1 MTRPVLVALVSAVLC
16 GSTLPLDA
24 APSSSDGDRWLS
36 RPVDDRTFGTYLEF
50 FTYDRRLPFELQV
63 TRSDED
69 QGLRTERLSYQSTPG
84 VRVTAL
90 LVQPTGQAGARKPAV
105 ILLHGGGARGKEN
118 PNVTAMSAL
127 LARAGWMVLAIDM
140 QFYGERAT
148 NLLTTFGE
156 QEKHDRLYNQ
166 PSVYLSWITQTAKD
180 VKRGFDLLVEQ
191 RAADAHR
198 VALVGISR
206 GGIVASIVGGSESR
220 FAAVVLLF
228 TGHFDALETNH
239 LPAACPANY
248 VGRIAPR
255 PLLMVNAT
263 QDSDMI
269 RDRAVEPLYRLAK
282 PPKQIIWTDG
292 GHGFMTEE
300 HRAAIVQ
307 WLQDKLK

>member
-1 MTRPVLVALVSAVLC
+1 MTRSVVVALVGLVLS
-16 GSTLPLDA
+16 GSTA
-24 APSSSDGDRWLS
+24 APAPPPSDGDRWLT
-36 RPVDDRTFGTYLEF
+36 RPVDDRTFATYLEF
-50 FTYDRRLPFELQV
+50 FAYDKQLPFELQV

-90 LVQPTGQAGARKPAV
+90 LVQPPGQTAARRRAV
-105 ILLHGGGARGKEN
+105 ILLHGGGPRGKDN

-127 LARAGWMVLAIDM
+127 FARAGFMVLAIDM
-140 QFYGERAT
+140 QYYGERST
-148 NLLTTFGE
+148 SLLTTFAE

-166 PSVYLSWITQTAKD
+166 PSVYLAWVTQTAKD

-191 RAADAHR
+191 RSADARR
-198 VALVGISR
+198 VALFGFSR
-206 GGIVASIVGGSESR
+206 GAILASIVGGCDSR
-220 FAAVVLLF
+220 FAAVGLLF
-228 TGHFDALETNH
+228 GGHFDALETSH

-255 PLLMVNAT
+255 PLLMLNGT
-263 QDSDMI
+263 RDSDMV
-269 RDRAVEPLYRLAK
+269 RDRSVEPLYRLARR
-282 PPKQIIWTDG
+282 PKEIVWTDG
-292 GHGFMTEE
+292 GHGFMAEE

>member
-1 MTRPVLVALVSAVLC
+1 MTRLVLVALAGLILS
-16 GSTLPLDA
+16 GSRA
-24 APSSSDGDRWLS
+24 APAKPPSDGDRWLS
-36 RPVDDRTFGTYLEF
+36 RPVDDRTFETYLEF
-50 FTYDRRLPFELQV
+50 FAYDKQLPFELQV

-90 LVQPTGQAGARKPAV
+90 LVQPPGQTAARRRAV
-105 ILLHGGGARGKEN
+105 ILLHGGGPRGKDDPIVN
-118 PNVTAMSAL
+118 AISTL
-127 LARAGWMVLAIDM
+127 LARAGFMVLAIDM
-140 QFYGERAT
+140 QYFGERST
-148 NLLTTFGE
+148 SLLTTFAE

-166 PSVYLSWITQTAKD
+166 PSVYLAWVTQTAKD

-191 RAADAHR
+191 RSADARR
-198 VALVGISR
+198 VALVGFSR
-206 GGIVASIVGGSESR
+206 GAIMASIVGGSDSR
-220 FAAVVLLF
+220 FAAVGLLF
-228 TGHFDALETNH
+228 GGHFDALETSH

-255 PLLMVNAT
+255 PLLMVNGT
-263 QDSDMI
+263 QDSDMV
-269 RDRAVEPLYRLAK
+269 RDRSVEPLYRLARQ
-282 PPKQIIWTDG
+282 PREILWTDG

>member
-1 MTRPVLVALVSAVLC
+1 MTRPVLLALVSAVMC

-24 APSSSDGDRWLS
+24 APSPPDGDRWLS

-105 ILLHGGGARGKEN
+105 ILLHGGGARGKDN
-118 PNVTAMSAL
+118 PNVTATSAL

-140 QFYGERAT
+140 QFYGERST
-148 NLLTTFGE
+148 NLLTTFAE

-180 VKRGFDLLVEQ
+180 VNEASICWSSSVTPMRIAWPSSGSAGAVSWPRSWAGA
-191 RAADAHR
+191 RAASQRSCSCSPGTSTPSRPPTCPPR
-198 VALVGISR
+198 VPRTTS
-206 GGIVASIVGGSESR
+206 VASR
-220 FAAVVLLF
+220 
-228 TGHFDALETNH
+228 
-239 LPAACPANY
+239 P
-248 VGRIAPR
+248 GRC
-255 PLLMVNAT
+255 
-263 QDSDMI
+263 S
-269 RDRAVEPLYRLAK
+269 
-282 PPKQIIWTDG
+282 W
-292 GHGFMTEE
+292 
-300 HRAAIVQ
+300 
-307 WLQDKLK
+307 

>member
-1 MTRPVLVALVSAVLC
+1 MTGSVVVALVGLVLS
-16 GSTLPLDA
+16 GSTA
-24 APSSSDGDRWLS
+24 APAPPTSDGDRWLT
-36 RPVDDRTFGTYLEF
+36 RPVDDRTFATYLEF
-50 FTYDRRLPFELQV
+50 FAYDKQLPLELQV

-90 LVQPTGQAGARKPAV
+90 LVQPPGQTAARRRAV
-105 ILLHGGGARGKEN
+105 ILLHGGGPRGKDN

-127 LARAGWMVLAIDM
+127 FARAGFMVLAIDM
-140 QFYGERAT
+140 QYFGERST
-148 NLLTTFGE
+148 SLLTTFAE

-166 PSVYLSWITQTAKD
+166 PSVYLAWVTQSAKD

-191 RAADAHR
+191 RSADARR
-198 VALVGISR
+198 VALFGFSR
-206 GGIVASIVGGSESR
+206 GAILASIVGGCDSR
-220 FAAVVLLF
+220 FAAVGLLF
-228 TGHFDALETNH
+228 GGHFDALETSH

-255 PLLMVNAT
+255 PLLMVNGT
-263 QDSDMI
+263 RDSDMV
-269 RDRAVEPLYRLAK
+269 RDRSVEPLYRLARR
-282 PPKQIIWTDG
+282 PKEIVWTDG